1 MQRIIVLDFDNNDV
15 TLGLTELV
23 KTYPKSLLLIPVTV
37 NRTFVET
44 AIQVAIDNDCSYSLY
59 FSDADDLTEKHE
71 KLAQDIV
78 IASNP
83 VKEVIREITPDD
95 ILAIAW
101 DDSVEAHMVLH
112 SVEDFGLETWN
123 ILGELQPLEIES
135 GDDSDDLYED
145 MQEALTHFIDVF
157 AAYIAAGVIE
167 TIGKTVESFI
177 LEHSNRDDLEDE
189 E

>member
-1 MQRIIVLDFDNNDV
+1 
-15 TLGLTELV
+15 
-23 KTYPKSLLLIPVTV
+23 
-37 NRTFVET
+37 
-44 AIQVAIDNDCSYSLY
+44 
-59 FSDADDLTEKHE
+59 
-71 KLAQDIV
+71 
-78 IASNP
+78 
-83 VKEVIREITPDD
+83 
-95 ILAIAW
+95 
-101 DDSVEAHMVLH
+101 MVLH